1 MIEHLTIKDFA
12 ILDSLEVDFFPGLT
26 VITGE
31 TGAGKSILVKAMSIT
46 LGAKPVSTDV
56 RSQQAQAVLEIIAQQ
71 HYYRRIIK
79 SNGRVRS
86 FIDDVPKKERLYR
99 QQIHSLADFHGQH
112 EQQYI
117 MDPRTHI
124 DFLDRFARGS
134 EKFDELKDVYQAFE
148 RAKKQLAEKRTR
160 LAQAQDRKALL
171 QYQMAEID
179 SVNPQPDEDH
189 LLMEEYKKLSHM
201 DELFATLQQL
211 TQELTEEDQSVYQRL
226 AAARGMLEH
235 LRHVDKNLVP
245 YLDQLQEA
253 MEILQ
258 DIGFGLTR
266 YQEDLNRNPQRL
278 QDLEAR
284 IQALEA
290 LKRKY
295 GGSLESVLNYRH
307 SLQEESTS
315 LNTLQQTIAQTE
327 QDIERLTADYQEL
340 ADALHSRRTRSA
352 AVLNQAI
359 AAEMEHLQMPGAQ
372 FKTKLTVETDPD
384 SPISLDG
391 DPILYGPKGYDQVE
405 FYLSANP
412 GEQLKPLA
420 QIASGGEV
428 SRIMLAIK
436 TIFQDMDPVNT
447 LIFDEID
454 TGISGQ
460 AAEQV
465 AANLQKLAQTKQVI
479 CVTHLPQIASVAD
492 HHLHLTKTATA
503 EHTLVSAR
511 YLEKKER
518 VQAIAQLFSGR
529 TVTMESL
536 ETAKTFVESAHG

>member
-1 MIEHLTIKDFA
+1 MIEHLSIKDFA

-31 TGAGKSILVKAMSIT
+31 TGSGKSILVKAMSIV
-46 LGAKPVSTDV
+46 LGAKPTATDV
-56 RSQQAQAVLEIIAQQ
+56 RSQQDQAVLEIVAQKR
-71 HYYRRIIK
+71 YYRRIIK
-79 SNGRVRS
+79 ANGRVRS
-86 FIDDVPKKERLYR
+86 FIDDAPKKESLYR
-99 QQIHSLADFHGQH
+99 QKVYSLADFHGQH

-117 MDPRTHI
+117 MDPKTHI

-134 EKFDELKDVYQAFE
+134 EKVEELKEIYQSLE
-148 RAKKQLAEKRTR
+148 RAKKKLIEDRTR
-160 LAQAQDRKALL
+160 LEQAQDRQALL
-171 QYQMAEID
+171 QYQIAEID
-179 SVNPQPDEDH
+179 SVNPQPEEDH
-189 LLMEEYKKLSHM
+189 RLMEEYKKLSHL
-201 DELFATLQQL
+201 DELFATLQQI
-211 TQELTEEDQSVYQRL
+211 TEELTEEDQSVYARL
-226 AAARGMLEH
+226 AAIRGMLER
-235 LRHVDKNLVP
+235 LRHVDKNLVS
-245 YLDQLQEA
+245 YLDQLQES

-258 DIGFGLTR
+258 DMGFGLTR
-266 YQEDLNRNPQRL
+266 YQEALDRNPQRL

-295 GGSLESVLNYRH
+295 GGSLESVLNFRQ
-307 SLQEESTS
+307 SLQEESTN
-315 LNTLQQTIAQTE
+315 LQTLQQSIEQTE
-327 QDIERLTADYQEL
+327 KDIEHSTNQYQTL
-340 ADALHSRRTRSA
+340 ADALHHLRTQSA
-352 AVLNQAI
+352 STLSKAI
-359 AAEMEHLQMPGAQ
+359 AAEMEHLHMPGAR
-372 FKTKLTVETDPD
+372 FKVDLTSETDPA

-391 DPILYGPKGYDQVE
+391 DSVSYGPKGYDRVE

-412 GEQLKPLA
+412 GERLKPLA

-492 HHLHLTKTATA
+492 HHLHLTKTITR
-503 EHTLVSAR
+503 ECTSVSAR

-518 VQAIAQLFSGR
+518 VEAIAQLFSGS

-536 ETAKTFVESAHG
+536 ETAKTFVEGAHG